1 MIVRMFAVSV
11 VAASFL
17 GVPALC
23 MGGVITHACDCA
35 SETACNCQADC
46 DHDSGCGHESGCSD
60 DPCSIQV
67 VRTDRQGPE
76 VVTVSSHA
84 IPATFVHS
92 IDTQPSPQTVCAC
105 VRERFGGDTLP
116 FPPSD
121 LPLLI

>member
-1 MIVRMFAVSV
+1 MIVRMVAVFVV
-11 VAASFL
+11 VASFV

-35 SETACNCQADC
+35 SETACNCHADC

-60 DPCSIQV
+60 DPCTIQV
-67 VRTDRQGPE
+67 VRTDRQSDKTG
-76 VVTVSSHA
+76 TVSS
-84 IPATFVHS
+84 PAVSTTILFIS
-92 IDTQPSPQTVCAC
+92 DTQPSLQTTRTGA
-105 VRERFGGDTLP
+105 RERFGGNALP